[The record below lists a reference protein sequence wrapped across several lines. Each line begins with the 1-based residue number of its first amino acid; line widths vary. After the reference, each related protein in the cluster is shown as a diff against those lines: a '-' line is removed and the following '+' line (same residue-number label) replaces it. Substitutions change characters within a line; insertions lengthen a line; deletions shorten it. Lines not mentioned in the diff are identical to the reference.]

1 MYKTLTTILLFLAGT
16 VYLGSCNRVEQNP
29 DGFDESKEKK
39 AVWKAVETRF
49 YSWKDN
55 DYDAHMAV
63 YHPEWRRWSL
73 NSRKLMKKDDFTGLW
88 EMMKNDEQVI
98 DMELEPVEIKF
109 YCDGDM
115 AIAHF
120 LSTESFLWTG
130 ASKTN
135 DDGEFIERGSVLTT
149 TMRWSDVMVRENGKW
164 LYVGGHRDFGS
175 LEGEKGE

>member
-1 MYKTLTTILLFLAGT
+1 
-16 VYLGSCNRVEQNP
+16 
-29 DGFDESKEKK
+29 
-39 AVWKAVETRF
+39 
-49 YSWKDN
+49 
-55 DYDAHMAV
+55 
-63 YHPEWRRWSL
+63 
-73 NSRKLMKKDDFTGLW
+73 
-88 EMMKNDEQVI
+88 MMKNDEQVI

>member
-1 MYKTLTTILLFLAGT
+1 MNKTLTTILLFLAGT

-73 NSRKLMKKDDFTGLW
+73 NSRKLMKKDDFTG
-88 EMMKNDEQVI
+88 
-98 DMELEPVEIKF
+98 
-109 YCDGDM
+109 
-115 AIAHF
+115 
-120 LSTESFLWTG
+120 
-130 ASKTN
+130 
-135 DDGEFIERGSVLTT
+135 
-149 TMRWSDVMVRENGKW
+149 
-164 LYVGGHRDFGS
+164 
-175 LEGEKGE
+175 